1 MKIQEA
7 FDELQKQFKTFENGE
22 DWKRFLAFSAQF
34 RQYSLCNTVLIF
46 SQCPQASFVAGF
58 GKWKT
63 LNRHVKKG
71 EKGIKIFA
79 PITKKVQ
86 DEKSQNPEKYQSR
99 IVGYQLVYVYDIS
112 QTDGADVPTS
122 ILHTGLKNIEG
133 AEQKLGMILEHV
145 KDVVEVSTTVLPEG
159 HHGLYNIA
167 KKEIKI
173 NANDTALQNV
183 KTLFH
188 ELAHHYHETQYLEG
202 ETEEQKEFIA
212 ESAAFIACAAIG
224 IDASEYSIPYLKN
237 WADDYSLFSKMR
249 AKIEKIAKMLLP
261 LAEETKAA

>member
-7 FDELQKQFKTFENGE
+7 YEELQKQFKTFESGDE
-22 DWKRFLAFSAQF
+22 WKRFLTFSAQF
-34 RQYSLCNTVLIF
+34 RQYSLCNTVLIYA
-46 SQCPQASFVAGF
+46 QCPEASFVAGF

-79 PITKKVQ
+79 PITKKVS
-86 DEKSQNPEKYQSR
+86 DENNPEKYQSR
-99 IVGYQLVYVYDIS
+99 VVGYQLVYAFDIS
-112 QTDGADVPTS
+112 QTEGEDLPLS
-122 ILHTGLKNIEG
+122 ILHTGLANEEG
-133 AEQKLGMILEHV
+133 AEEKLSTILERV
-145 KDVVEVSTTVLPEG
+145 KSVIKVHFDVLPYG
-159 HHGLYNIA
+159 QRGQYNITQ
-167 KKEIKI
+167 KEISI
-173 NANDTALQNV
+173 NSNDTALQNV

-202 ETEEQKEFIA
+202 ETKEQKEFIA

-224 IDASEYSIPYLKN
+224 IDASEYSVPYLKN

-249 AKIEKIAKMLLP
+249 GKIEKIADKIFSFV
-261 LAEETKAA
+261 EETKVA

>member
-7 FDELQKQFKTFENGE
+7 FDELQKQFKTFENSE

-58 GKWKT
+58 GKWNSFK
-63 LNRHVKKG
+63 RYVKKG

-79 PITKKVQ
+79 PITKKVS
-86 DEKSQNPEKYQSR
+86 DENNPEKYQSR
-99 IVGYQLVYVYDIS
+99 VVGYQIVYVYDIS
-112 QTDGADVPTS
+112 QTDGADVPMS

-145 KDVVEVSTTVLPEG
+145 KDVVEVSTMVLPKG

-202 ETEEQKEFIA
+202 ETKEQKEFIA

-237 WADDYSLFSKMR
+237 WTDDYSLFSKMR
-249 AKIEKIAKMLLP
+249 AKIEKIVDKIFSLV
-261 LAEETKAA
+261 EETKVA